1 MSGRMVLSM
10 ALGGMAFGSLM
21 LMAALINWWVGSAAL
36 GAFLLFYSII
46 YVAGGLTSLG
56 GYQRAPF
63 LVVQNLD
70 ADGQLTQSRSIALG
84 LWVLV
89 LTCLAVIL
97 LALYLDLDMGAL
109 VFVIGAILVGAQF
122 VLSGIANGLGQFLLA
137 RVNFVVLPNMLFLIL
152 LLLGVPQVTLL
163 YCVALA
169 LGLGVGL
176 VALHKMGW
184 RSAQKRQSPSKNPAI
199 FSLGALLTAIL
210 ISSIA
215 QLDLWLVALFGDGVQ
230 LALYAFASRM
240 VVLLTFPVISYIN
253 ILQPKLAGLVA
264 DQHDGHVQKLL
275 RTDYVWV
282 FRLVIMAAIIAPLFA
297 LGWGYIVFGALEW
310 PLVWLSL
317 SASLGYAL
325 SAYVPPFEALAYAKG
340 VEGKY
345 VWWVLGLVGAQIIVS
360 LLLIEFGFIYG
371 LPFVAGVTLGLVR
384 FGMRGEL
391 APLR

>member
-1 MSGRMVLSM
+1 
-10 ALGGMAFGSLM
+10 
-21 LMAALINWWVGSAAL
+21 
-36 GAFLLFYSII
+36 
-46 YVAGGLTSLG
+46 
-56 GYQRAPF
+56 

-70 ADGQLTQSRSIALG
+70 ADGHLTQSRSLALG
-84 LWVLV
+84 LWALV
-89 LTCLAVIL
+89 LICLAVIL
-97 LALYLDLDMGAL
+97 LALYLDLDMGPL

-152 LLLGVPQVTLL
+152 LLIGVPQVTLL

-169 LGLGVGL
+169 LGLGVSL
-176 VALHKMGW
+176 VALHKIGW
-184 RSAQKRQSPSKNPAI
+184 RAAQKRQSPSKNPAI

-297 LGWGYIVFGALEW
+297 LSWGYIVFGALEW

-345 VWWVLGLVGAQIIVS
+345 VWWVLGLVGAQVSVS